1 MGTAPEGDQPTTDA
15 AEQRAGRKR
24 DPQRDLDLIRAAQEL
39 LAEVGYDKVTIEA
52 VAARIGAG
60 KATVYR
66 RWKTKSDLVIDAIRA
81 FEWDVAAPDT
91 GALRNDLFALA
102 EIFMARNPLRD
113 GVMAGMAT
121 AMARDATIRH
131 AVDEAV
137 DRPRHDAFATIL
149 ANAHARGEIS
159 RTQGW
164 ENVRDIFPAMMFYRV
179 AMRNGTVDKG
189 FVRDIIDDL
198 TIPLLTRMQN

>member
-1 MGTAPEGDQPTTDA
+1 MTDA
-15 AEQRAGRKR
+15 SEQRAGRKR

-66 RWKTKSDLVIDAIRA
+66 RWKTKCELMIDAIRA
-81 FEWDVAAPDT
+81 FEWNVAAPDT
-91 GALRNDLFALA
+91 GALREDLFALA
-102 EIFMARNPLRD
+102 GFFMERNPLRD

-131 AVDEAV
+131 AVNQVVDQSRHEA
-137 DRPRHDAFATIL
+137 FTTIL
-149 ANAHARGEIS
+149 GNAHARGEIA
-159 RTQGW
+159 RADDW
-164 ENVRDIFPAMMFYRV
+164 ENVRDILPAMMFYRV
-179 AMRNGTVDKG
+179 AIQNRPVDDG
-189 FVRDIIDDL
+189 FVGEVIDDL
-198 TIPLLTRMQN
+198 TIPLLTRKQP